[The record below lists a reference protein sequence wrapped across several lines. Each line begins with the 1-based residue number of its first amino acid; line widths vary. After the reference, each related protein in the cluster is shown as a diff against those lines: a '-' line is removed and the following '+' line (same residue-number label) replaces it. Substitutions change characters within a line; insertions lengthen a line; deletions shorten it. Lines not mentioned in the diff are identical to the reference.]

1 MNITGS
7 IQRVWQVWQLFNSC
21 EAGLWKRSRLRISFN
36 LRSNLIRMPETA
48 IVLVAAAVFEEM
60 LADFREAMTA
70 SVTRNCKVANPVVA
84 TIALEPVWHFA
95 SSGVNCG
102 TVCNRA
108 SMEDTTLMKL
118 RD

>member
-1 MNITGS
+1 MNITES

-21 EAGLWKRSRLRISFN
+21 EAGLRKRNLLRISFD
-36 LRSNLIRMPETA
+36 LCSNLIRVPEAAT
-48 IVLVAAAVFEEM
+48 VLVAATVFQEM

-84 TIALEPVWHFA
+84 TIALEPVWHLA

-102 TVCNRA
+102 TVCNKV